1 MAQPSPSV
9 GPPPDWAD
17 QAADAVVNLVDV
29 VRDRTTGQVLTAA
42 RAIVYGFIGVFAVIV
57 ALVLAVIGLIRLVD
71 VVLPGEVWSAYFLL
85 GTLFVLGGL
94 LVWRRRAMPEPAS
107 A

>member
-1 MAQPSPSV
+1 MAQPSPSA

-42 RAIVYGFIGVFAVIV
+42 RAIVYGLIGVFAVIV

-71 VVLPGEVWSAYFLL
+71 VVLPGEVWSAYLLL
-85 GTLFVLGGL
+85 GALFVLGGL
-94 LVWRRRAMPEPAS
+94 LVWRRRTVPESAPA
-107 A
+107 